1 MNGGWPEPVRIYLI
15 FCSKTIKK
23 YPMKT
28 LCIRCILWVFS
39 VLFIQRAAQAQ
50 EAPAPQTSTPTTS
63 TIASPL
69 ITLDNGKQKKPK
81 VKKQWKFVIDIDAG
95 FSNPGA
101 DLKEA
106 FKGGFTG
113 SIGFKT
119 AFLDNKLWLRPAGGL
134 KYYWKTGDLGESKR
148 EAFRT
153 FKAGLELQYKAYTR
167 NKLSFFP
174 IIRADNNWSVNTVT
188 PKSDEKTST
197 PQFTANGKILTG
209 SSYSID
215 AGIMVVRSGDLY
227 VKLDYEYYK
236 PELTVSPELIQERL
250 TAGLNMP
257 EKKVYDCSSINL
269 SVGVNLNFK
278 K

>member
-1 MNGGWPEPVRIYLI
+1 
-15 FCSKTIKK
+15 
-23 YPMKT
+23 MKT

-50 EAPAPQTSTPTTS
+50 EAPAPQATAPSATSLS
-63 TIASPL
+63 SPVIML
-69 ITLDNGKQKKPK
+69 ENGKQKKPK
-81 VKKQWKFVIDIDAG
+81 VKKVWKFAVDIDAG
-95 FSNPGA
+95 FSNPSG

-106 FKGGFTG
+106 FKGGLAA

-119 AFLDNKLWLRPAGGL
+119 AFLKDKLWLRPVGGL
-134 KYYWKTGDLGESKR
+134 KYYWKNAELGETKR

-153 FKAGLELQYKAYTR
+153 YKAGLELQYNAYTK
-167 NKLSFFP
+167 NSYTFFP
-174 IIRADNNWSVNTVT
+174 IIRVDENFSSNNIT
-188 PKSDEKTST
+188 PKSDDKTT
-197 PQFTANGKILTG
+197 TAQFNTNGKVMSG

-236 PELTVSPELIQERL
+236 PELTVSPELIQEML
-250 TAGLNMP
+250 TAGLYMP
-257 EKKVYDCSSINL
+257 TKKVYNCSSINL

>member
-1 MNGGWPEPVRIYLI
+1 
-15 FCSKTIKK
+15 
-23 YPMKT
+23 MKT

-39 VLFIQRAAQAQ
+39 MLFIQRAARAQ
-50 EAPAPQTSTPTTS
+50 EAPAPQTTTPGTS
-63 TIASPL
+63 TIASPV
-69 ITLDNGKQKKPK
+69 ITLEGGKQKKPK
-81 VKKQWKFVIDIDAG
+81 VKKQWKFAIDIDAG
-95 FSNPGA
+95 FSNPGG
-101 DLKEA
+101 DLSEA

-119 AFLDNKLWLRPAGGL
+119 AFLKDKLWLRPAGGI

-153 FKAGLELQYKAYTR
+153 YQAGLELQYKAYTR
-167 NKLSFFP
+167 NKFSFFP
-174 IIRADNNWSVNTVT
+174 VIRANNNWSVNNVT
-188 PKSDEKTST
+188 PKGDDKTST
-197 PQFTANGKILTG
+197 PQFTTNGKILSG
-209 SSYSID
+209 SSYAID

-250 TAGLNMP
+250 NAGLLMP
-257 EKKVYDCSSINL
+257 DKKSYNCSSINL

>member
-1 MNGGWPEPVRIYLI
+1 
-15 FCSKTIKK
+15 
-23 YPMKT
+23 MKT

-39 VLFIQRAAQAQ
+39 MLLIQRTAQAQ
-50 EAPAPQTSTPTTS
+50 ETSAPQTTTPGAS
-63 TIASPL
+63 SIASPV
-69 ITLDNGKQKKPK
+69 ITLETGKTKKPK
-81 VKKQWKFVIDIDAG
+81 VKKNWKFTVDIDAG

-106 FKGGFTG
+106 FKGGLAA

-119 AFLDNKLWLRPAGGL
+119 AFLKDKLWLRPVGGL
-134 KYYWKTGDLGESKR
+134 KYYWKTANLGEDKR

-153 FKAGLELQYKAYTR
+153 YKAGLELQYNAYKKNNYT
-167 NKLSFFP
+167 FFP
-174 IIRADNNWSVNTVT
+174 FIRLDENFSANNIT
-188 PKSDEKTST
+188 PKSDEKSG
-197 PQFTANGKILTG
+197 TAPFNTNGKVLSG
-209 SSYSID
+209 SSYSVD

-236 PELTVSPELIQERL
+236 PELTVSPELVQEML
-250 TAGLNMP
+250 TAGMYMP
-257 EKKVYDCSSINL
+257 TKKVYNCSSINL

>member
-1 MNGGWPEPVRIYLI
+1 
-15 FCSKTIKK
+15 
-23 YPMKT
+23 MKT
-28 LCIRCILWVFS
+28 LCIRILWVFS
-39 VLFIQRAAQAQ
+39 VLFIQRAAKAQ
-50 EAPAPQTSTPTTS
+50 EAPAPPTTTPATS

-81 VKKQWKFVIDIDAG
+81 VKKQWKFAIDIDAG

-119 AFLDNKLWLRPAGGL
+119 AFLKDKLWVRPVGGL
-134 KYYWKTGDLGESKR
+134 KYYWKNGDLGQTKR

-153 FKAGLELQYKAYTR
+153 YKAGLELQYNAYTK
-167 NKLSFFP
+167 NKFSFFP
-174 IIRADNNWSVNTVT
+174 IIRADQNFSVNNVT
-188 PKSDEKTST
+188 PKSDDKTST
-197 PQFTANGKILTG
+197 PQFTTNGKILSG

-236 PELTVSPELIQERL
+236 PELTASPELIQERL
-250 TAGLNMP
+250 SNGLNMP
-257 EKKVYDCSSINL
+257 DKKVYNCSSINL